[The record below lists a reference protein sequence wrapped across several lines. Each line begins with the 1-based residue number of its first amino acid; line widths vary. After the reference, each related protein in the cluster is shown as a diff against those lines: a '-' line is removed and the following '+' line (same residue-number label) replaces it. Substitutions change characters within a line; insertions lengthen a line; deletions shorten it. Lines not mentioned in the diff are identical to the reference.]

1 MKKQLLVKNRTA
13 DETALVRKYNRR
25 TENVPVL
32 FKYHSRKNDEI
43 RITPVDD
50 DTELAKAKMLQSFGT
65 TSDELQ
71 NYFMQQIRLV
81 FSESASSTEGDKLI
95 ASFCKGI
102 TILHELK
109 PRDVIEVMLIIQMI
123 GVHNLAIATLSR
135 ALLPSQA
142 AESAEA
148 YIQQTTKMLRTFA
161 QQMDAL
167 KNYRRTG
174 QQKVIVEHV
183 NVNQGGQA
191 VVGSITQGGEE

>member
-95 ASFCKGI
+95 ASFA
-102 TILHELK
+102 
-109 PRDVIEVMLIIQMI
+109 RYND
-123 GVHNLAIATLSR
+123 
-135 ALLPSQA
+135 
-142 AESAEA
+142 SA
-148 YIQQTTKMLRTFA
+148 
-161 QQMDAL
+161 
-167 KNYRRTG
+167 
-174 QQKVIVEHV
+174 
-183 NVNQGGQA
+183 
-191 VVGSITQGGEE
+191 